1 MNFLLNR
8 QATTRY
14 IIFPLQKIRT
24 SKRYNNCNIIF
35 NYQFTKRSDIS
46 SAVAVNRVHG
56 ARAHI
61 VRSRR
66 VITYCAITSKYN
78 RIVTYDSVT
87 SALGISYNTRR
98 QRRSLWRCYRL
109 SLFTR
114 QSHHD
119 PWNGPARL
127 RLIPGFLDTMTIVR
141 CSLFRSRTD
150 RPRARA
156 LIPSDY
162 PLIRTRNW
170 NAPAAIL
177 FIMSPSTCVTRSRSL
192 NSECVLLYAI
202 GLAWNFLPNGLMG
215 QRREWE
221 RERKSWSYRY
231 WKISWIEKFE
241 IGIIFFH
248 RKFEKIEL

>member
-1 MNFLLNR
+1 MTSDILFFL
-8 QATTRY
+8 
-14 IIFPLQKIRT
+14 
-24 SKRYNNCNIIF
+24 C
-35 NYQFTKRSDIS
+35 KRSVLPNDIT
-46 SAVAVNRVHG
+46 
-56 ARAHI
+56 I
-61 VRSRR
+61 VISYSTTNLPNDPIYLPQSRWIEFMEREHTLSEIRRR
-66 VITYCAITSKYN
+66 VITHCAITSKYN

-114 QSHHD
+114 QSRHD

-177 FIMSPSTCVTRSRSL
+177 FIMSPCTCNAFSFVGRWTCFIICNRSGVKFFAKWV
-192 NSECVLLYAI
+192 NGSEGRV
-202 GLAWNFLPNGLMG
+202 
-215 QRREWE
+215 RKRE
-221 RERKSWSYRY
+221 K
-231 WKISWIEKFE
+231 
-241 IGIIFFH
+241 
-248 RKFEKIEL
+248 L